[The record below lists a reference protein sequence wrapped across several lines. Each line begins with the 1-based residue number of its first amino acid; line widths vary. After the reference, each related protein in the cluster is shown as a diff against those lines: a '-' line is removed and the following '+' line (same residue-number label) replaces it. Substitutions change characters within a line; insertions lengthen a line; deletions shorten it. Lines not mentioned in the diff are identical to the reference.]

1 MADNIVFINIA
12 ILLWAM
18 KIEHKK
24 DAAGRLFP
32 LDVDGW
38 VDVGLVVLAGS
49 ITYCYVCER

>member
-12 ILLWAM
+12 ILLWAV
-18 KIEHKK
+18 KIERKK
-24 DAAGRLFP
+24 DATGRLVP

-38 VDVGLVVLAGS
+38 VNVGLVVLAGP